1 MYCQKCGAL
10 IEADE
15 ETRVAGREYR
25 APTLRAPTTPSAKAA
40 ATALVQEGS
49 SDQEIFS
56 ISPTLKFVYA

>member
-1 MYCQKCGAL
+1 MYCIKCGKENAADAMYCQKCGAL

-40 ATALVQEGS
+40 ATALVQE
-49 SDQEIFS
+49 
-56 ISPTLKFVYA
+56 